1 MCSNL
6 QLKERR
12 IEMTF
17 STNTFIRRYGVI
29 FGLLGIIIFFAIES
43 PNYFFTSSNFILI
56 SKQSSINILLAL
68 GEMFVILT
76 AGIDLSVGAI
86 AGLVGAIAAGTTV
99 ATGNVLLGI
108 ITGLAVG
115 IGFGIVNGVIVAF
128 AKVPAFIATLAT
140 MSAIGGITLIYT
152 QGEPIWNL
160 PSSFDYI
167 GQGSF
172 LDIPFSIILMALAF
186 VALWVVLERT
196 KYGRHVY
203 AVGGNIRASR
213 AAGIRISRILI
224 SVYAIS
230 GLLAA
235 IGGVVLASRL
245 GTAEPGAGSGY
256 ELDAIAAVVLGGT
269 SLFGGEGWIV
279 GTIIGGFIIAV
290 LNNGMTIMNI
300 SAYYQEVVKGVV
312 ILLAVMLTSFGK
324 KYWNE

>member
-1 MCSNL
+1 
-6 QLKERR
+6 
-12 IEMTF
+12 MTF

-29 FGLLGIIIFFAIES
+29 FGLIGIIIFFAVES

-86 AGLVGAIAAGTTV
+86 AGIVGAIAAGTTV
-99 ATGNVLLGI
+99 ATGNILLGI

-167 GQGSF
+167 GQGNL

-186 VALWVVLERT
+186 VVLWIVLERT

-213 AAGIRISRILI
+213 AAGIKISQILI

-235 IGGVVLASRL
+235 IGGIVLASRL

-300 SAYYQEVVKGVV
+300 SAYYQEVVKGLV

>member
-1 MCSNL
+1 MTLSNGFVR
-6 QLKERR
+6 K
-12 IEMTF
+12 
-17 STNTFIRRYGVI
+17 YGVI
-29 FGLLGIIIFFAIES
+29 FGLAGIITFFAIES
-43 PNYFFTSSNFILI
+43 PNYFFTASNFILI

-86 AGLVGAIAAGTTV
+86 AGLVGAVAAGTIV
-99 ATGNVLLGI
+99 ATGNLFL
-108 ITGLAVG
+108 GLAAG
-115 IGFGIVNGVIVAF
+115 IGIGIAFGLINGVIVAF

-140 MSAIGGITLIYT
+140 MSAITGITLIYT

-160 PSSFDYI
+160 PSSFDFI
-167 GQGSF
+167 GQGN
-172 LDIPFSIILMALAF
+172 LADIPFSIILMALAF
-186 VALWVVLERT
+186 VCAWIILDRM

-203 AVGGNIRASR
+203 AVGGNIKASR
-213 AAGIRISRILI
+213 AAGIKISGVLI

-230 GLLAA
+230 GLLSA
-235 IGGVVLASRL
+235 IGGIVLASRL
-245 GTAEPGAGSGY
+245 GTAEPTAGSGY

-269 SLFGGEGWIV
+269 SLFGGEGWVV
-279 GTIIGGFIIAV
+279 GTIIGGYIIAV

-300 SAYYQEVVKGVV
+300 SAYYQEVVKGLV

>member
-1 MCSNL
+1 
-6 QLKERR
+6 
-12 IEMTF
+12 MTVL
-17 STNTFIRRYGVI
+17 TNGFIRKYGVI

-86 AGLVGAIAAGTTV
+86 AGLVGVIAAGTTV
-99 ATGNVLLGI
+99 ATGNVFFGILAGLGI
-108 ITGLAVG
+108 GAI
-115 IGFGIVNGVIVAF
+115 FGIVNGIIVAF

-140 MSAIGGITLIYT
+140 MSAITGITLIYT

-167 GQGSF
+167 GQGNF
-172 LDIPFSIILMALAF
+172 LDIPFSIILMVMAF
-186 VALWVVLERT
+186 VVAWIVLGRT

-213 AAGIRISRILI
+213 AAGIKIAAILV

-230 GLLAA
+230 GLLSAF
-235 IGGVVLASRL
+235 GGVVLASRL
-245 GTAEPGAGSGY
+245 GTAEPTAGSGY

-269 SLFGGEGWIV
+269 SLFGGEGWVV
-279 GTIIGGFIIAV
+279 GTIIGGYIIAV

-300 SAYYQEVVKGVV
+300 SAYYQEVVKGLV

>member
-1 MCSNL
+1 MTLSNGFVR
-6 QLKERR
+6 K
-12 IEMTF
+12 
-17 STNTFIRRYGVI
+17 YGVI
-29 FGLLGIIIFFAIES
+29 FGLAGIITFFAIES
-43 PNYFFTSSNFILI
+43 PNYFFTASNFILI

-86 AGLVGAIAAGTTV
+86 AGLVGAVAAGTIV
-99 ATGNVLLGI
+99 ATGNLFL
-108 ITGLAVG
+108 GLAAG
-115 IGFGIVNGVIVAF
+115 IGIGIAFGLINGVIVAF

-140 MSAIGGITLIYT
+140 MSAITGITLIYT

-160 PSSFDYI
+160 PSSFDFI
-167 GQGSF
+167 GQGN
-172 LDIPFSIILMALAF
+172 LADIPFSIILMALAF
-186 VALWVVLERT
+186 VCAWIILDRT

-203 AVGGNIRASR
+203 AVGGNIKASR
-213 AAGIRISRILI
+213 AAGIKISGVLV

-230 GLLAA
+230 GLLSA
-235 IGGVVLASRL
+235 IGGIVLASRL
-245 GTAEPGAGSGY
+245 GTAEPTAGSGY

-269 SLFGGEGWIV
+269 SLFGGEGWVV
-279 GTIIGGFIIAV
+279 GTIIGGYIIAV

-300 SAYYQEVVKGVV
+300 SSYYQEVVKGLV

>member
-1 MCSNL
+1 MTLSNGFVR
-6 QLKERR
+6 K
-12 IEMTF
+12 
-17 STNTFIRRYGVI
+17 YGVI
-29 FGLLGIIIFFAIES
+29 FGLAGIITFFAIES
-43 PNYFFTSSNFILI
+43 PNYFFTASNFILI

-86 AGLVGAIAAGTTV
+86 AGLVGAVAAGTIV
-99 ATGNVLLGI
+99 ATGNLFL
-108 ITGLAVG
+108 GLAAG
-115 IGFGIVNGVIVAF
+115 IGIGIAFGLINGIIVAF

-140 MSAIGGITLIYT
+140 MSAITGITLIYT

-160 PSSFDYI
+160 PSSFDFI
-167 GQGSF
+167 GQGN
-172 LDIPFSIILMALAF
+172 LADIPFSIILMALAF
-186 VALWVVLERT
+186 VCAWIILDRM

-203 AVGGNIRASR
+203 AVGGNIKASR
-213 AAGIRISRILI
+213 AAGIKISGVLV

-230 GLLAA
+230 GLLSA
-235 IGGVVLASRL
+235 IGGIVLASRL
-245 GTAEPGAGSGY
+245 GTAEPTAGSGY

-269 SLFGGEGWIV
+269 SLFGGEGWVV
-279 GTIIGGFIIAV
+279 GTIIGGYIIAV

-300 SAYYQEVVKGVV
+300 SAYYQEVVKGLV

>member
-1 MCSNL
+1 MTLSNGFVR
-6 QLKERR
+6 K
-12 IEMTF
+12 
-17 STNTFIRRYGVI
+17 YGVI
-29 FGLLGIIIFFAIES
+29 FGLAGIITFFAIES
-43 PNYFFTSSNFILI
+43 PNYFFTASNFILI

-86 AGLVGAIAAGTTV
+86 AGLVGAVAAGTIV
-99 ATGNVLLGI
+99 ATGNLFL
-108 ITGLAVG
+108 GLAAG
-115 IGFGIVNGVIVAF
+115 IGIGIAFGLINGVIVAF

-140 MSAIGGITLIYT
+140 MSAITGITLIYT

-160 PSSFDYI
+160 PSSFDFI
-167 GQGSF
+167 GQGN
-172 LDIPFSIILMALAF
+172 LADIPFSIILMALAF
-186 VALWVVLERT
+186 VCAWIILDRM

-203 AVGGNIRASR
+203 AVGGNIKASR
-213 AAGIRISRILI
+213 AAGIKISGVLI

-230 GLLAA
+230 GLLSA
-235 IGGVVLASRL
+235 IGGIVLASRL
-245 GTAEPGAGSGY
+245 GTAEPTAGSGY

-269 SLFGGEGWIV
+269 SLFGGEGWVV
-279 GTIIGGFIIAV
+279 GTIIGGYIIAV

-300 SAYYQEVVKGVV
+300 SSYYQEVVKGLV

>member
-1 MCSNL
+1 MALSNG
-6 QLKERR
+6 
-12 IEMTF
+12 
-17 STNTFIRRYGVI
+17 FIRKYGVI

-43 PNYFFTSSNFILI
+43 PNYFFTTSNFILI

-68 GEMFVILT
+68 GQMFVILT
-76 AGIDLSVGAI
+76 AGIDLSDGAI
-86 AGLVGAIAAGTTV
+86 AGLVGAVAAGVTV
-99 ATGNVLLGI
+99 ATGNLFFGLLA
-108 ITGLAVG
+108 GLGVG
-115 IGFGIVNGVIVAF
+115 IGFGIVNGIIVAF

-140 MSAIGGITLIYT
+140 MSAITGITLIYT

-160 PSSFDYI
+160 PSSFDFI
-167 GQGSF
+167 GQGNLF
-172 LDIPFSIILMALAF
+172 DIPFPIILMALSFA
-186 VALWVVLERT
+186 VIWIILERT

-203 AVGGNIRASR
+203 AVGGNIKASR
-213 AAGIRISRILI
+213 AAGVKISSVLI

-235 IGGVVLASRL
+235 IGGIILASRL
-245 GTAEPGAGSGY
+245 GTAEPTAGSGY

-269 SLFGGEGWIV
+269 SLFGGEGWVV
-279 GTIIGGFIIAV
+279 GTIIGGYIIAV

-300 SAYYQEVVKGVV
+300 SAYYQEVVKGLV

>member
-1 MCSNL
+1 MTLSNGFVR
-6 QLKERR
+6 K
-12 IEMTF
+12 
-17 STNTFIRRYGVI
+17 YGVI
-29 FGLLGIIIFFAIES
+29 FGLAGIITFFAIES
-43 PNYFFTSSNFILI
+43 PNYFFTASNFILI

-86 AGLVGAIAAGTTV
+86 AGLVGAVAAGTIV
-99 ATGNVLLGI
+99 ATGNLFL
-108 ITGLAVG
+108 GLAAG
-115 IGFGIVNGVIVAF
+115 IGIGIAFGLINGVIVAF

-140 MSAIGGITLIYT
+140 MSAITGITLIYT

-160 PSSFDYI
+160 PSSFDFI
-167 GQGSF
+167 GQGN
-172 LDIPFSIILMALAF
+172 LADIPFSIILMALAF
-186 VALWVVLERT
+186 ICAWIILDRM

-203 AVGGNIRASR
+203 AVGGNIKASR
-213 AAGIRISRILI
+213 AAGIKISGVLI

-230 GLLAA
+230 GLLSA
-235 IGGVVLASRL
+235 IGGIVLASRL
-245 GTAEPGAGSGY
+245 GTAEPTAGSGY

-269 SLFGGEGWIV
+269 SLFGGEGWVV
-279 GTIIGGFIIAV
+279 GTIIGGYIIAV

-300 SAYYQEVVKGVV
+300 SAYYQEVVKGLV

>member
-1 MCSNL
+1 MTLSNGFVR
-6 QLKERR
+6 K
-12 IEMTF
+12 
-17 STNTFIRRYGVI
+17 YGVI
-29 FGLLGIIIFFAIES
+29 FGLAGIITFFAIES
-43 PNYFFTSSNFILI
+43 PNYFFTASNFILI

-86 AGLVGAIAAGTTV
+86 AGLVGAVAAGTIV
-99 ATGNVLLGI
+99 ATGNLFL
-108 ITGLAVG
+108 GLAAG
-115 IGFGIVNGVIVAF
+115 IGIGIAFGLINGVIVAF

-140 MSAIGGITLIYT
+140 MSAIIGITLIYT

-160 PSSFDYI
+160 PSSFDFI
-167 GQGSF
+167 GQGN
-172 LDIPFSIILMALAF
+172 LADIPFSIILMALAF
-186 VALWVVLERT
+186 VCAWIILDRT

-203 AVGGNIRASR
+203 AVGGNIKASR
-213 AAGIRISRILI
+213 AAGIKISGVLV

-230 GLLAA
+230 GLLSA
-235 IGGVVLASRL
+235 IGGIVLASRL
-245 GTAEPGAGSGY
+245 GTAEPTAGSGY

-269 SLFGGEGWIV
+269 SLFGGEGWVV
-279 GTIIGGFIIAV
+279 GTIIGGYIIAV

-300 SAYYQEVVKGVV
+300 SAYYQEVVKGLV